1 MGLKINFTDVNN
13 WFTIRRTKILFMVY
27 TIVLVLLAVLPINST
42 GSVINNTYL
51 ISIRLDYILHFVTI
65 LPWMFLLWKT
75 GGVSFSSNLYQAFLY
90 IIIGLIFA
98 LATETIQYFLPYR
111 AFNIND
117 ILANCLGVV
126 LGSLFFLL

>member
-13 WFTIRRTKILFMVY
+13 WFTIRRLKILFMVY

-42 GSVINNTYL
+42 ESAINNTY
-51 ISIRLDYILHFVTI
+51 IVSIRLDYLLHFVTF

-90 IIIGLIFA
+90 IILGLIFA
-98 LATETIQYFLPYR
+98 LTTETIQYILPYR